1 MSTRRMLL
9 ALSNISPFPLKLIVR
24 YHSNLGG
31 YLYTPGSQPETEGYE
46 KGSIFKLIG
55 YFEERYFYG
64 MMENYIFQYGD
75 FALYIWD
82 NDVEVYIDEAL
93 YDDGDIGIYGHDE
106 SENVYIGKIYASYGT
121 TTLNGTTYS
130 YSPGEIYMYKA

>member
-9 ALSNISPFPLKLIVR
+9 AVSNNWPFPLKLIVQ

-31 YLYTPGSQPETEGYE
+31 YLYTPVGNELDP
-46 KGSIFKLIG
+46 IFKFIK
-55 YFEERYFYG
+55 YFNKNYAHG
-64 MMENYIFQYGD
+64 AENCLLQYGD

-82 NDVEVYIDEAL
+82 NDVGVSIDEAQ

-121 TTLNGTTYS
+121 TTLNGTTYN